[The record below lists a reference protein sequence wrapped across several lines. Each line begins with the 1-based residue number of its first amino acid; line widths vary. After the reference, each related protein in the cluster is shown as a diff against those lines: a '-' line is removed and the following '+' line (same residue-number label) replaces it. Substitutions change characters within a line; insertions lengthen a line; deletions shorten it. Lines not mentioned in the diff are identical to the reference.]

1 MLNRPAPQ
9 YSPRMESCG
18 VAGKPRRKAKASF
31 TSQACVWQLLSLA
44 PRCTWPWGI
53 SDSTGQHRA
62 SGAKVSYL
70 EAPSCLKGEQ
80 SWTGRGLQTRGT
92 QTNATFSPSLFLTSF
107 PPPSHLP
114 PTSLLPPSLLSL
126 HLTISIYPSSS
137 KCFKP
142 LFCTSHCGIHQ
153 TSIADKGFLPAPRE
167 ERKESFLSPPSI
179 PFFCLSPFLL
189 SLPFSL
195 LSFLCLSG
203 PISLGQAL
211 CAHDRQN
218 SSSDH
223 LEGSSMP
230 TTVDAPNRGGKDGV
244 GSHATSVSHESSA
257 QTPAPT
263 SPSLTLGVIPA
274 PPGETTSLLRD
285 SRCLQN
291 EDNATLWML
300 FLFHRKVV
308 ITENKST
315 LQNLKFLPLAG
326 WGGRGC

>member
-18 VAGKPRRKAKASF
+18 LAGKPRRKAKASF
-31 TSQACVWQLLSLA
+31 TSQVCVWQLLSLA

-92 QTNATFSPSLFLTSF
+92 QTNATFSPSLFLPSF

-126 HLTISIYPSSS
+126 HLTISIYPSNS

-153 TSIADKGFLPAPRE
+153 TSIADKGFLPFLPAPGE

-230 TTVDAPNRGGKDGV
+230 TTVDAPNRGGKG
-244 GSHATSVSHESSA
+244 
-257 QTPAPT
+257 
-263 SPSLTLGVIPA
+263 
-274 PPGETTSLLRD
+274 R
-285 SRCLQN
+285 
-291 EDNATLWML
+291 ML
-300 FLFHRKVV
+300 VPR
-308 ITENKST
+308 INS
-315 LQNLKFLPLAG
+315 G
-326 WGGRGC
+326 I